1 MSFIHLTTF
10 IAAPQERVFDLS
22 RSVDLHKHSMNKY
35 AEKIVKGTMT
45 GLMNLND
52 EVTWKAKHL
61 FKERVLRTRMTELKT
76 PDYFSD
82 EQVDGDF
89 VMMKHEHYFKP
100 VENGTIMID
109 QFHYGIKYGFL
120 GKLFNQ
126 IYFEKYMERLLSER
140 NAVIKKI
147 AEGNQW
153 KQYLQK

>member
-1 MSFIHLTTF
+1 MPFIHITSF

-22 RSVDLHKHSMNKY
+22 RSVDLHKHSMKNY
-35 AEKIVKGTMT
+35 EENIVKGTMT

-61 FKERVLRTRMTELKT
+61 FKERVLRIKLTELKS
-76 PDYFSD
+76 PDYFAD
-82 EQVDGDF
+82 EQVEGDF

-100 VENGTIMID
+100 IENGTIMID
-109 QFHYGIKYGFL
+109 QFRFELRYGFF
-120 GKLFNQ
+120 GKLVNQ
-126 IYFEKYMERLLSER
+126 FYLEKYMKRLLAER